1 MSHYHVSL
9 RCKLADLKF
18 KLSERRCPDADISS
32 IEKRKRGRRD
42 VEGIFRNSFSEWRKS
57 HLILCTQHIT
67 DKFLCPEGDAMAI
80 L

>member
-1 MSHYHVSL
+1 MLIGRFEVQIVREGVL
-9 RCKLADLKF
+9 
-18 KLSERRCPDADISS
+18 ADISS
-32 IEKRKRGRRD
+32 IEKQGRRD

>member
-1 MSHYHVSL
+1 ML
-9 RCKLADLKF
+9 
-18 KLSERRCPDADISS
+18 
-32 IEKRKRGRRD
+32 
-42 VEGIFRNSFSEWRKS
+42 IFRRLRNEKGGAETSREYLEIHFSEWRKS